1 MAEIIEPN
9 AIKPE
14 AIFDAMGA
22 VVTRWTMGATAASAA
37 SFWRAEL
44 GDDPVEAELRLLAL
58 SSQFLGATVMTEPP
72 SALRVLPDI
81 PALALPIVPET
92 LRPLVRRILAAGKD
106 AASKAELVH
115 FLAARGW
122 TTHPADWMPDAS
134 DEDAPD
140 VYAAWRDWAAFA
152 AAGELTP
159 RQSSD
164 QLTQGNWDDFWPA
177 ARKAALIGLRRR
189 DPSAARALLEAKFGS
204 ENADARLR
212 LLSLLS
218 DRLSGDDVAFLES
231 LAANDRAPK
240 VKALATSMLARLG
253 HGPAASEDIAE
264 LAGFFSVKTK
274 GLLRR
279 SRVVHIETPKTPA
292 QWQRRKAL
300 LDGTDLTSFSGALG
314 LAPQDL
320 IGAWDWNVDPAA
332 DAGLIKLISE
342 TGTDAQLAQAAAIIS
357 EHDATGLIVAL
368 APRLAPAERTRFAA
382 AGLRAHGIGFEMAQ
396 LIAGPAARLDDPMS
410 APAGTKLLAELR
422 RDDAKPSDYAA
433 ELHALGLLAAQTAAR
448 QALQRLTGAGLLQG
462 DPRLDMLRLNAA
474 LDDKGEKP

>member
-1 MAEIIEPN
+1 MTETAK
-9 AIKPE
+9 AE
-14 AIFDAMGA
+14 AIFEAMGA
-22 VVTRWTMGATAASAA
+22 IVTRWTMGSLAASAT
-37 SFWRAEL
+37 SVWRDEL

-58 SSQFLGATVMTEPP
+58 SGHFLGVNVTTEPP

-81 PALALPIVPET
+81 PQLPLPTVSEA
-92 LRPLVRRILAAGKD
+92 LRPLLRRILAASKE
-106 AASKAELVH
+106 AASRTELVH

-140 VYAAWRDWAAFA
+140 VYAAWRDWNALA
-152 AAGELTP
+152 AAGETAQ
-159 RQSSD
+159 RQAGD
-164 QLTQGNWDDFWPA
+164 ELNAGNWDDFWPA

-189 DPSAARALLEAKFGS
+189 DPSAARALLEAKLGN

-218 DRLSGDDVAFLES
+218 DRLSGEDISFLEG
-231 LAANDRAPK
+231 LVANDRAPK

-253 HGPAASEDIAE
+253 QGPTAGEDIAE

-279 SRVVHIETPKTPA
+279 SRVIEIERPKTPA

-300 LDGTDLTSFSGALG
+300 VDGTDLASFAGALG
-314 LAPQDL
+314 LGPQDL
-320 IGAWDWNVDPAA
+320 IAAWDWNVDPAA
-332 DAGLIKLISE
+332 DAGLIKLIVE
-342 TGTDAQLAQAAAIIS
+342 TGTDAQLAQAAGIVS

-368 APRLAPAERTRFAA
+368 APRLGPAERAKFAA

-396 LIAGPAARLDDPMS
+396 MIAGAAARLDDLLS
-410 APAGTKLLAELR
+410 APAGAKLLAELR
-422 RDDAKPSDYAA
+422 RDDAKPSDHVS
-433 ELHALGLLAAQTAAR
+433 EFHALGLLASRTAA
-448 QALQRLTGAGLLQG
+448 QQTLQRLTSAGLLQG

-474 LDDKGEKP
+474 LDDNGETS

>member
-1 MAEIIEPN
+1 MT
-9 AIKPE
+9 E
-14 AIFDAMGA
+14 ATRTETIYDAMGA
-22 VVTRWTMGATAASAA
+22 VLTRWTMGSAAAPAA

-58 SSQFLGATVMTEPP
+58 SGQFLGAIVTAEPS
-72 SALRVLPDI
+72 SAVHVLPDI
-81 PALALPIVPET
+81 PALALPSVPEA
-92 LRPLVRRILAAGKD
+92 LRPLVRRILAASKD
-106 AASKAELVH
+106 AASRTQLVH

-140 VYAAWRDWAAFA
+140 VYAAWRDWTAFA
-152 AAGELTP
+152 ARGDMTP
-159 RQSSD
+159 RQTSD
-164 QLTQGNWDDFWPA
+164 QLTADNWDDFWPA

-189 DPSAARALLEAKFGS
+189 DPSAARTLIEAKLGS

-218 DRLSGDDVAFLES
+218 ERLSGDDIAFLEG

-253 HGPAASEDIAE
+253 HGPAAGEDIAE

-279 SRVVHIETPKTPA
+279 SRVIQIETPKTPA

-300 LDGTDLTSFSGALG
+300 LDGTDLMSFSGALG
-314 LAPQDL
+314 LGPQDL
-320 IGAWDWNVDPAA
+320 ITAWDWNVDPAA
-332 DAGLIKLISE
+332 DAGLIQLIVE
-342 TGTDAQLAQAAAIIS
+342 TGTDAQLAQAAGIIS

-368 APRLAPAERTRFAA
+368 APRLAPAERARFAA
-382 AGLRAHGIGFEMAQ
+382 AGLRTHGLGYELAQ
-396 LIAGPAARLDDPMS
+396 VIAGAAARLDDPLS
-410 APAGTKLLAELR
+410 VPAGAKLLAEIR
-422 RDDAKPSDYAA
+422 RDDAKPSDHAA
-433 ELHALGLLAAQTAAR
+433 EFHALGLLASRMAAQQT
-448 QALQRLTGAGLLQG
+448 LQRLTGAGLLQG

-474 LDDKGEKP
+474 LDDNGEKP

>member
-1 MAEIIEPN
+1 MT
-9 AIKPE
+9 E
-14 AIFDAMGA
+14 ATRTETIYDAMGA
-22 VVTRWTMGATAASAA
+22 VLTRWTMGSAAAPAA

-58 SSQFLGATVMTEPP
+58 SSQFLGAIVTAEPS
-72 SALRVLPDI
+72 SAVHVLPDI
-81 PALALPIVPET
+81 PALALPSVPEA
-92 LRPLVRRILAAGKD
+92 LRPLVRRILAASKD
-106 AASKAELVH
+106 AAFRTQLVH

-122 TTHPADWMPDAS
+122 TTHPADWMPEAG

-140 VYAAWRDWAAFA
+140 VYAAWRDWTAFA
-152 AAGELTP
+152 ARGDMTP
-159 RQSSD
+159 RQTSD
-164 QLTQGNWDDFWPA
+164 QLTADNWDDFWPA

-189 DPSAARALLEAKFGS
+189 DPSAARTLIEAKIGS

-218 DRLSGDDVAFLES
+218 ERLSGDDIAFLEG

-253 HGPAASEDIAE
+253 HGPAAGEDIAE

-279 SRVVHIETPKTPA
+279 SRVIQIETPKTPA

-300 LDGTDLTSFSGALG
+300 LGGTDLMSFSGALG
-314 LAPQDL
+314 LGPQDL
-320 IGAWDWNVDPAA
+320 ITAWDWNVDPAA
-332 DAGLIKLISE
+332 DAGLIQLIVE
-342 TGTDAQLAQAAAIIS
+342 TGTDAQLAQAAGIIS

-368 APRLAPAERTRFAA
+368 APRLAPAERARFAA
-382 AGLRAHGIGFEMAQ
+382 AGLRTHGLGYELAQ
-396 LIAGPAARLDDPMS
+396 VIAGAAARLDDPLS
-410 APAGTKLLAELR
+410 VPAGAKLLAEIR
-422 RDDAKPSDYAA
+422 RDDAKPSDHAA
-433 ELHALGLLAAQTAAR
+433 EFHALGLLASRMAAQQT
-448 QALQRLTGAGLLQG
+448 LQRLTGAGLLQG

-474 LDDKGEKP
+474 LDDNGEKP